1 MESEIAFSFEVM
13 KFHFFLSFLK
23 NRETE
28 ILGIGLLSAL
38 DLTLSIRSRVS
49 YLIHLVVCSFKSL
62 YGQGHLCSSI
72 VNQLTFLVY
81 LYF

>member
-1 MESEIAFSFEVM
+1 MESESAFRFEVM

-38 DLTLSIRSRVS
+38 DFTC
-49 YLIHLVVCSFKSL
+49 LI
-62 YGQGHLCSSI
+62 
-72 VNQLTFLVY
+72 
-81 LYF
+81 